1 MNDLVEGGGK
11 DLIQGRIFTFWL
23 LVLFVGIMLY
33 SMQKAKS
40 GKPIRIRRL
49 PALDAIDEAM
59 GRATEMGRPVH
70 FTPGLANLT
79 GLDAPQTLAAISIL
93 GYVSKLAAQYD
104 VRLIVTIRHAEVYP
118 LALETMRE
126 SYQVSDKID
135 KFVPTDVQYL
145 SNQQFAY
152 ATGACGVI
160 TREKV
165 AANIMMGAFWAENL
179 MLAEV
184 GNQVNALQ
192 VSGTASLGQVPL
204 FVATTDYFLM
214 GEELYAASAYL
225 SQDPVQLGSVHGQDI
240 CKMISAALLLIG
252 VLGTAAGS
260 DFFINLLSS

>member
-1 MNDLVEGGGK
+1 M
-11 DLIQGRIFTFWL
+11 IQGRVFTFWL
-23 LVLFVGIMLY
+23 LALFVGIMLY

-40 GKPIRIRRL
+40 GKPVRIRRL

-70 FTPGLANLT
+70 FTPGLAAIT
-79 GLDAPQTLAAISIL
+79 GLDAPQTIAAISIL
-93 GYVSKLAAQYD
+93 GYVSKLAAQFD
-104 VRLIVTIRHAEVYP
+104 VRLITTIRQPEVYP
-118 LALETMRE
+118 LALETVRE
-126 SYQVSDKID
+126 AYQVEDKID
-135 KFVPTDVQYL
+135 KFVPTDVRYL

-152 ATGACGVI
+152 AAAASGI
-160 TREKV
+160 ILREKV
-165 AANIMMGAFWAENL
+165 AANFMLGAFWAENL

-204 FVATTDYFLM
+204 FVATTDYFLI

-225 SQDPVQLGSVHGQDI
+225 SQDPVQLGSVYGQDI
-240 CKMISAALLLIG
+240 CKMLAAALLVIG
-252 VLGTAAGS
+252 VLGTVAGS

>member
-1 MNDLVEGGGK
+1 M
-11 DLIQGRIFTFWL
+11 IQGRVFTFWL
-23 LVLFVGIMLY
+23 LALFIGIMLY

-40 GKPIRIRRL
+40 GKPVRIRRL

-70 FTPGLANLT
+70 FTPGLAAIT
-79 GLDAPQTLAAISIL
+79 GLDAPQTIAAISIL
-93 GYVSKLAAQYD
+93 GYVSKLAAQFD
-104 VRLIVTIRHAEVYP
+104 VRLITTIRQPEVYP
-118 LALETMRE
+118 LALETVRE
-126 SYQVSDKID
+126 AYQVEDKID
-135 KFVPTDVQYL
+135 KFVPTDVRYL

-152 ATGACGVI
+152 AAAASGI
-160 TREKV
+160 ILREKV
-165 AANIMMGAFWAENL
+165 AANFMLGAFWAENL

-204 FVATTDYFLM
+204 FVATTDYFLI

-225 SQDPVQLGSVHGQDI
+225 SQDPVQLGSVYGQDI
-240 CKMISAALLLIG
+240 CKMLAAALLVIG
-252 VLGTAAGS
+252 VLGTVFGS